1 GATSYN
7 QKDAT
12 NTSRDKK
19 FSGNAALSYIFD
31 NGLAPYL
38 SYAESFQPSTG
49 APDIGSNKMF
59 KPTEGK
65 QWELGV
71 KYQPVGS
78 DSLFTAAVYDLRQ
91 ENVRVTDNVNGTP
104 TTSQAG
110 EVKVT
115 GLELEATSN

>member
-1 GATSYN
+1 
-7 QKDAT
+7 
-12 NTSRDKK
+12 
-19 FSGNAALSYIFD
+19 
-31 NGLAPYL
+31 
-38 SYAESFQPSTG
+38 
-49 APDIGSNKMF
+49 MF

-115 GLELEATSN
+115 GLELEATSNVTDNLKVIGSIATPTPK